1 MMCSPQVITT
11 DSDMRL
17 LVFLLT
23 IMCSTAFAQ
32 PDKSFTSTLQAIDD
46 LLSDSKYDEVIK
58 VADQFAGTAAQKL
71 TIDNKKSE
79 ALIRL
84 VRFEEADNQLAR
96 LLEQANKLNRADLK
110 AITQTNIGLLRLNQG
125 RVDLAE
131 EELHIAIKNFDDAN
145 QSRSLAMADALAHL
159 GNVYRT
165 AGKNAQAEEQL
176 LHSLAIRQE
185 NLPTDHELIAASY
198 NDLGLIYTQLNVDKS
213 YEYYDM
219 ALAMYEKLHGKDH
232 PKIAIANTN
241 LGIISQADKQYGD
254 AITYYNTAL
263 TIWEKIYPQPHPNK
277 AYVMMNLGQTYS
289 TMGNSITA
297 MEFYDKALAIYKTTR
312 GTKHPDVTYILNLIG
327 NESLAQKKYD
337 EALAS
342 YQKALIANLPSFNN
356 ESIEINPTEFN
367 YYNGTQL
374 LYSLMYKAQ
383 GLEARHLGKTL
394 KLTDLQLA
402 ISTLQSCDSLIDKMR
417 QQTTYES
424 DKISLGV
431 VANEIYADGVRI
443 SHMLSDVSIIHR
455 DMYREL
461 CFYFAEKSKA
471 AVLQDAISDTNA
483 KSYANIPAD
492 LLEEEKSL
500 KAARALVT
508 QKLAQKPTADEE
520 KYLRETAF
528 QLNQAYLEFTRQL
541 EQKYPDYY
549 NLKFNSTTPSIL
561 QLQKF
566 IDENTTVLSYF
577 IDEKSGRLYTYL
589 ISSKQF
595 VVKDQSLPET
605 YDKLLNGYRN
615 SMYFSSENSFIS
627 TSRSLYRLLIPKGIA
642 SGTTSLVILPT
653 GRMSVIPFEA
663 LLTKAVKNLH
673 TPFSQLP
680 YLVNDFNVRY
690 EFSAGLLIQK
700 GSVQNNALITSAR
713 LLAPVN
719 FPESNNL
726 SPLPG
731 TKQEVDEISKLL
743 AGQNITC
750 DVLLNSNANEAA
762 IKSEDLN
769 KYSLIHLATHGI
781 VDEDNPE
788 LSRIFLQTDSEA
800 EDGNLFSG
808 EIYNLHLNANLV
820 TLSACQTGLGKI
832 SKGEGVIGLSRALVY
847 AGAKNLIVSFWS
859 VADQSTAELMTNFYQ
874 NLLQSKNQTFNT
886 GLRDAKLKMIK
897 NETYASPYYWAPFVL
912 IGY

>member
-1 MMCSPQVITT
+1 
-11 DSDMRL
+11 MRL
-17 LVFLLT
+17 LTTLFLIL
-23 IMCSTAFAQ
+23 CSPAFSQ
-32 PDKSFTSTLQAIDD
+32 PGKSFTNTLKAIDD
-46 LLSDSKYDEVIK
+46 LLYDSRFEDAIK
-58 VADQFAGTAAQKL
+58 LADQFNGTTDQKL
-71 TIDNKKSE
+71 TIENKKSE

-84 VRFEEADNQLAR
+84 VRLEE
-96 LLEQANKLNRADLK
+96 ANKLLSQLMNQANALNRSDLK

-131 EELHIAIKNFDDAN
+131 EELHVAIKNFDDAN
-145 QSRSLAMADALAHL
+145 LSRGLAMADALAHL
-159 GNVYRT
+159 GNMYRT

-176 LHSLAIRQE
+176 LHALTIRQE
-185 NLPTDHELIAASY
+185 NLPADHELIAASF
-198 NDLGLIYTQLNVDKS
+198 NDLGLIYIQLNVDKS
-213 YEYYDM
+213 YEYYDK
-219 ALAMYEKLHGKDH
+219 ALSMYEKLHGKEH

-241 LGIISQADKQYGD
+241 LGILSQTDKQYGD
-254 AITYYNTAL
+254 AINYYTTAL

-289 TMGNSITA
+289 TMGNTNTA
-297 MEFYDKALAIYKTTR
+297 MEFYDKALAIYQTTR

-327 NESLAQKKYD
+327 NEKLAQQKYD
-337 EALAS
+337 EALVS
-342 YQKALIANLPSFNN
+342 YQKAIIANLPDFNN
-356 ESIEINPTEFN
+356 DSIEINPTEFN
-367 YYNGTQL
+367 YYNGIQF

-394 KLTDLQLA
+394 KLSDLQLA
-402 ISTLQSCDSLIDKMR
+402 LHTLQTCDSLIDKMR

-424 DKISLGV
+424 DKISLGI
-431 VANEIYADGVRI
+431 VANEIYSDGVRI
-443 SHMLSDVSIIHR
+443 SHMFSELTLMHR
-455 DMYREL
+455 DTYREMS
-461 CFYFAEKSKA
+461 FYFAEKSKA

-500 KAARALVT
+500 KAARALIM
-508 QKLAQKPTADEE
+508 QKLAQKPSQEEE

-549 NLKFNSTTPSIL
+549 NLKFNSTTPSIQ
-561 QLQKF
+561 QLQRF
-566 IDENTTVLSYF
+566 IDTKTTILSYF
-577 IDEKSGRLYTYL
+577 IDEKSDRLYTYL

-595 VVKDQSLPET
+595 VIKDQALPET

-615 SMYFSSENSFIS
+615 SMYFSTEANFIS
-627 TSRSLYRLLIPKGIA
+627 ISRSLHRLLIPKGIPDE
-642 SGTTSLVILPT
+642 TTNLVILPT

-663 LLTKAVKNLH
+663 LLTKPVKNLQ
-673 TPFSQLP
+673 TPYSQLP
-680 YLVNDFNVRY
+680 YLVKDLNVRY

-700 GSVQNNALITSAR
+700 NTIQSNALITSAR

-719 FPESNNL
+719 FPEQDNL
-726 SPLPG
+726 SSLPG
-731 TKQEVDEISKLL
+731 TRQEVNDISKLL
-743 AGQNITC
+743 RNQNITC
-750 DVLLNSNANEAA
+750 DVLLNTSANESV
-762 IKSEDLN
+762 IKSGDLN

-859 VADQSTAELMTNFYQ
+859 VADQSTAELMTTFYQ
-874 NLLQSKNQTFNT
+874 NLLQNKNQTFNT
-886 GLRDAKLKMIK
+886 GLRNAKLEMIK
-897 NETYASPYYWAPFVL
+897 NETYAAPFYWAPFVL